1 MRRFW
6 NMILTIFLIAA
17 LCLPADAL
25 TFTDT
30 GEIQNLD
37 AVTLMANLGLVNGY
51 QDDSFRPRN
60 NIRRAE
66 AAKLAALIC
75 EKTPR
80 AISSVRFSDVSKDF
94 WAAEYVAFCAE
105 KGFIVGA
112 NGKFRPNDY
121 VTGREFAKL
130 LLGCLGYDGSRYV
143 GADWAK
149 KVDADAER
157 LGIYTGFTADPA
169 SIISR
174 DNACLLMYNAMQC
187 HAVTGKDAAGQDVYA
202 LDQLMNPMTYMEYR
216 FGVVKFSGVLE
227 GNEFADIRKH
237 GGRLDKGL
245 SRIQGHAAFEVSTP
259 YEFLGRTVE
268 MYTLHDSVGAT
279 NYYTVIGIPHLADV
293 EESFVAHDREG
304 YLLALQYAG
313 AYADETTEYYLNG
326 DKAPAALMEELPENC
341 QITAVDRNGD
351 KHLDAVLLSVYQT
364 AEVLSTEP
372 LRLTVGELTLPGG
385 FLGEARTL
393 QPGDSV
399 RCLVAGGICWIE

>member
-6 NMILTIFLIAA
+6 GLILTIFLTVA
-17 LCLPADAL
+17 LCLPVGAL

-30 GEIQNLD
+30 KEIQNLD

-51 QDDSFRPRN
+51 EDDSFRPRN

-75 EKTPR
+75 EKTPK
-80 AISSVRFSDVSKDF
+80 AAGTVSFSDVAKDF
-94 WAAEYVAFCAE
+94 WAAEYVAYCAE

-130 LLGCLGYDGSRYV
+130 MLGCLGYDGSLYL
-143 GADWAK
+143 GPNWAQ

-157 LGIYTGFTADPA
+157 LGIYAGFTTDPA
-169 SIISR
+169 AIVSR
-174 DNACLLMYNAMQC
+174 DNVCLLMYNAMQC

-202 LDQLMNPMTYMEYR
+202 LDQLMNPITYMEYR

-227 GNEFADIRKH
+227 ANEFADLTEK
-237 GGRLDKGL
+237 GGRLEEGF
-245 SRIQGHAAFEVSTP
+245 SRLKGHAAFRVSTP

-268 MYTLHDSVGAT
+268 MYTLHDSVGST

-293 EESFVAHDREG
+293 DQAFTVQGEEG
-304 YLLALQYAG
+304 YLVALRYAG
-313 AYADETTEYYLNG
+313 IVADEATEYYLNG
-326 DKAPAALMEELPENC
+326 DRTDSDLIARLGSDC
-341 QITAVDRNGD
+341 VITAVDRNGD
-351 KHLDAVLLSVYQT
+351 KHLDAVLASNYQMGT
-364 AEVLSTEP
+364 VISAEP
-372 LRLTVGELTLPGG
+372 LTIGSGNVTLPGG
-385 FLGEARTL
+385 FLGEVRTL

-399 RCLVAGGICWIE
+399 RCTVAGGICWIE